1 MFYGGRGPWWWLHQ
15 EHDPE
20 LWTAPESQC
29 RAAPEPQRR
38 AAPLFELVDVHVRYD
53 DGTEALRGVSLS
65 VQAGSRVALVGG
77 NGAGKTTLLLLLNG
91 MLRPRRGVVR
101 FRGEALGYGK
111 RSLRELR
118 RDVGMLLQNPDTQL
132 LSGSVAQDLA
142 FGPLNLGLSEAEV
155 RQRVAAAAE
164 AAEVVD
170 LLDRPTHALSGG
182 QKTRVALAGVLAME
196 PAVLVADEPTAGLDP
211 RSRDRLLAIFERLH
225 ARGATLIIATH
236 DLDFAYGWADTVV
249 LVGDGRVVACGP
261 PQTVFADA
269 SQLAR
274 CGLGPPMLLEVAT
287 LLHQHR
293 VLDCPHPRTL
303 AELATALI
311 MRLLR

>member
-1 MFYGGRGPWWWLHQ
+1 MFYGGRGPWWWMHQ

-20 LWTAPESQC
+20 LWAE
-29 RAAPEPQRR
+29 PEPQRG
-38 AAPLFELVDVHVRYD
+38 AAPLFELADVHFRYD
-53 DGTEALRGVSLS
+53 DGTEALRGVSLR
-65 VQAGSRVALVGG
+65 VQAGSRVALIGG

-101 FRGEALGYGK
+101 FRGEALGYD
-111 RSLRELR
+111 RRWLMELR
-118 RDVGMLLQNPDTQL
+118 RDVGLLFQDPDSQL
-132 LSGSVAQDLA
+132 LSGSVAQDIA
-142 FGPLNLGLSEAEV
+142 FGPLNLGLREAEV
-155 RQRVAAAAE
+155 RQRVATAAE
-164 AAEVVD
+164 AADVCD

-182 QKTRVALAGVLAME
+182 QKTRVALAGVLAIE

-211 RSRDRLLAIFERLH
+211 RSRDRLLAIFGRLH
-225 ARGATLIIATH
+225 ERRTTLIIATH

-249 LVGDGRVVACGP
+249 LLGDGQVVACGP

-269 SQLAR
+269 AQLAR
-274 CGLGPPMLLEVAT
+274 YGLGPPLLLEVAT
-287 LLHQHR
+287 LLRQHR
-293 VLDCPHPRTL
+293 VLDCAHPRTL